1 MSNAE
6 IISAIEKM
14 TILELADL
22 VKEMEEKFGVS
33 AAAPVVAG
41 GAVAAA
47 AEEVEEKTEFDVVL
61 KEAGPKKLNVI
72 KVVREV
78 KPGLGLKE
86 AKDMV
91 DNAPSTLAEGI
102 SQGSRRGAQEEVR
115 GSRRGHRDQVI
126 RLRAKGHVPAGM
138 WPFSKRLAASARR
151 PAFSRFHCKI
161 CI

>member
-6 IISAIEKM
+6 IISAIESM

-61 KEAGPKKLNVI
+61 KDAGAKKLNVI

-78 KPGLGLKE
+78 KSGLGLKE
-86 AKDMV
+86 AKDLV
-91 DNAPSTLAEGI
+91 DNAPSTLFEGI
-102 SQGSRRGAQEEVR
+102 SKEAAEEYKKKFEEV
-115 GSRRGHRDQVI
+115 GAVI
-126 RLRAKGHVPAGM
+126 EIK
-138 WPFSKRLAASARR
+138 
-151 PAFSRFHCKI
+151 
-161 CI
+161 